1 QYAIKTDDGNY
12 YVESYEDRITVNALY
27 YADGDQKL
35 AMRIADE
42 MIHQRFQ
49 PATPS
54 FLNAGR
60 ARRGE
65 LVSCFV
71 LQTTDDM
78 NSIGRVINS
87 AMQLSKIG
95 GGVGINLSNVRE
107 AGASVMGLANMAG
120 GVVPIMKLMEDAFT

>member
-120 GVVPIMKLMEDAFT
+120 GVVPI